1 VLRALRD
8 HDGDLT
14 VVVAVVDEAGPAGE
28 PQGDVTGAAVSDLR
42 RSLEALTDDE
52 VALARAIRRPLKI
65 DRLGRHPLGNLVIQS
80 LASGFGDL
88 GQASAWLGEQL
99 GIAGSVLPAT
109 IEPVRLVREAGPP
122 PMGDAA
128 SGSRPP
134 NDWIRFIPERPAVSP
149 VVLDAIKHSQWV
161 LLAPGHLFHS
171 VLAATAIPDTASA
184 LRDTPAR
191 VLWIC
196 NLEPERDETASDH
209 LLAFRRLGVRVDA
222 VMYDPGATLHFVP
235 GQLANQGVEALPRR
249 LRGSKPGRHDRAL
262 LRRALKELVDLP
274 AISKLHE

>member
-1 VLRALRD
+1 VLRALRN

-14 VVVAVVDEAGPAGE
+14 VIVAVVDEAGHAGE
-28 PQGDVTGAAVSDLR
+28 PQGDVTGSAVSDLR

-52 VALARAIRRPLKI
+52 VALARAIKRPLKI
-65 DRLGRHPLGNLVIQS
+65 DRLGRHPLGNLIIQS

-88 GQASAWLGEQL
+88 GEASAWLGEQL

-109 IEPVRLVREAGPP
+109 VEPVRLMRE
-122 PMGDAA
+122 D
-128 SGSRPP
+128 
-134 NDWIRFIPERPAVSP
+134 DWIRFIPERPAVSHL
-149 VVLDAIKHSQWV
+149 VLDAIKHSQWV

-184 LRDTPAR
+184 LRDTRAR

-196 NLEPERDETASDH
+196 NLEPERDETASDQ

-222 VMYDPGATLHFVP
+222 VLYDPDAPLHFVP
-235 GQLANQGVEALPRR
+235 EQLASQGVEALPRR
-249 LRGSKPGRHDRAL
+249 LRGAKRGRHDRAL
-262 LRRALKELVDLP
+262 LRRALEELVDLP